1 MRMIRDHFTADVK
14 KIVVDDK
21 DAYDRIC
28 QIVTDDQWRSRV
40 ELYQGDQPIL
50 NATI

>member
-1 MRMIRDHFTADVK
+1 MIRDYFTADVK
-14 KIVVDDK
+14 KIIVDDK

-40 ELYQGDQPIL
+40 ELYQATSRFL